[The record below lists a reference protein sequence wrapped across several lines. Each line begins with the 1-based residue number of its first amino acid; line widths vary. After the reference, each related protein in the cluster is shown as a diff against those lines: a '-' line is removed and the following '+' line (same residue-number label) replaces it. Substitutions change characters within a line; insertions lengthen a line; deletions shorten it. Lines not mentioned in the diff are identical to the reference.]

1 LDFFNNRQNYL
12 LQVFLSNINF
22 CNSPRKILLIFII
35 FTTES
40 NLFIMKNIYFGF
52 KCHAIGW
59 GIEGLGIAKAFVA
72 CCLFMWI
79 LFGFNDA
86 QSQVGVG
93 TNTPDPT
100 SVLDVNSSTKGM
112 LVPRMLQSQKNAITM
127 PAQGLLIY
135 QTDQTKGFY
144 YYDNGWIYINS
155 VGPQGAN
162 GLNTLFRTTIEN
174 PGINCNTGGIK
185 IEAGLDANNSGV
197 LDAGEINNLLTK
209 YVCNGNIGS
218 PGPTGSPGSNGS
230 NGRNTVAKTTTEP
243 AGANCAKGGV
253 KLEFGIDGNSNN
265 ILDPAE
271 VNSALTKYVC
281 NGNTVG
287 SFDHYIGEAFGGGVI
302 FHLWKDAAAVE
313 HGLVVCQTGL
323 VGSGGAWSNVS
334 STAIGITARSTW
346 DGLNN
351 CAAIVSQ
358 AGHTQSAA
366 GQALLF
372 ISNTATDW
380 YLPSYAEMNL
390 LWTNFFNV
398 SKTIST
404 ISGASDIP
412 LFTFWTSTE
421 SNNFQ
426 AFAFNMFTGTP
437 QELPKSTNLN
447 IIAIRSF

>member
-1 LDFFNNRQNYL
+1 
-12 LQVFLSNINF
+12 
-22 CNSPRKILLIFII
+22 
-35 FTTES
+35 
-40 NLFIMKNIYFGF
+40 MKNIYFGF
-52 KCHAIGW
+52 KCHIIKW
-59 GIEGLGIAKAFVA
+59 GIEGLGITKAFVA
-72 CCLFMWI
+72 VCLFMWI
-79 LFGFNDA
+79 LFGFNKA

-112 LVPRMLQSQKNAITM
+112 LVPRMLQSQKNAITT

-135 QTDQTKGFY
+135 QTDGTKGFY

-162 GLNTLFRTTIEN
+162 GQSTLFKTTTEIA
-174 PGINCNTGGIK
+174 GSNCLTGGIK
-185 IEAGLDANNSGV
+185 LEAGLDANTNGI

-209 YVCNGNIGS
+209 YVCNGNMGS
-218 PGPTGSPGSNGS
+218 PGANGS

-243 AGANCAKGGV
+243 AGVNCSTGGV

-265 ILDPAE
+265 VLDPVE

-281 NGNTVG
+281 NGIPTPG
-287 SFDHYIGEAFGGGVI
+287 SFTRYIGETFGGGVI
-302 FHLWKDAAAVE
+302 FHLWKDAAGAD
-313 HGLVVCQTGL
+313 HGLIACQTGL
-323 VGSGGAWSNVS
+323 VNGTLGSFWSNVN
-334 STAIGITARSTW
+334 STAIGNTARSTW
-346 DGLNN
+346 DGLSN
-351 CAAIVSQ
+351 CGAIVNQS
-358 AGHTQSAA
+358 GHTQSAA

-372 ISNTATDW
+372 NSNGFFDW

-404 ISGASDIP
+404 ISGASQIP

-421 SNNFQ
+421 SNNSQ

-437 QELPKSTNLN
+437 QELPKSTTLTF
-447 IIAIRSF
+447 IAIRAF